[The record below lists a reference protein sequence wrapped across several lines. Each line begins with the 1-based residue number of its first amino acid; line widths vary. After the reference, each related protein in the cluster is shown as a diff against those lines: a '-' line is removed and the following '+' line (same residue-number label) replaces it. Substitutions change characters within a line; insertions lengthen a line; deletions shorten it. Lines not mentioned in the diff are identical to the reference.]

1 MVIGYVSYVHT
12 YYIKLMHFN
21 YKYIHTYIPA
31 QLQTESSSNH
41 TIMCQMLKHL
51 KWPLHSQ
58 ASCYQQKL
66 LAHAPPM
73 ISTPISAY
81 SRPQKITQIH
91 IPNKFSVSIFF
102 TLYLT
107 IVYYRADDPLTA
119 PPGQQ
124 VHDPH
129 LPHATILLGQ
139 GGKSPAHS
147 PTILP
152 FGCSVK

>member
-66 LAHAPPM
+66 LAHAHPM

-102 TLYLT
+102 LHYTWPLYITVLMILWQLHQDSKSMTHIYHMQQYCWVREARVLLT
-107 IVYYRADDPLTA
+107 P
-119 PPGQQ
+119 QQ
-124 VHDPH
+124 FCRLVV
-129 LPHATILLGQ
+129 L
-139 GGKSPAHS
+139 
-147 PTILP
+147 
-152 FGCSVK
+152 